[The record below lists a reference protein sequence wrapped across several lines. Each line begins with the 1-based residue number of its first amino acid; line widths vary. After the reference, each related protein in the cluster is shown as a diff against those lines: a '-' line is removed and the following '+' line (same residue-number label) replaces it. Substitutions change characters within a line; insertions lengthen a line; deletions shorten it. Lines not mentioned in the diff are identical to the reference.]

1 MSGVAVQGKRV
12 SISVCRGLSEVL
24 SLCEEKLILAQRL
37 YCSESFKQ

>member
-24 SLCEEKLILAQRL
+24 SLCEEKLIFA
-37 YCSESFKQ
+37 